1 MVYNN
6 IMNKFKIGE
15 IQGYDVLYIPE
26 RNSVFCKNTVVKVST
41 LDRIVR
47 SKEDKGEIPEKNLTI
62 TKDNNILCFGCL
74 TTTMSEYKKMKRNI
88 SKLRV

>member
-6 IMNKFKIGE
+6 NMDKFKIGE

-47 SKEDKGEIPEKNLTI
+47 SKEDKGEIPEK
-62 TKDNNILCFGCL
+62 ILPL
-74 TTTMSEYKKMKRNI
+74 PRIII
-88 SKLRV
+88 SYALVV